1 MPLGGGVS
9 RGILRRGASAR
20 LAVLVAAALVAGTAH
35 SYIEPT
41 PRVGRGETFVP
52 RPEQARLS
60 SFGFDALV
68 ADYHWLHAVQIVG
81 GEKGKT
87 EQHGALIARLIDVA
101 TTLDPWVD
109 HPYRFA
115 AVWLTDD
122 PEQVRFANRLL
133 ERGIAYHPRDWRNRH
148 YLGFNHFYY
157 LEDEARAAEIL
168 APAVTLPGSPPYLGA
183 LVGKLRLGR
192 GTLEATAAFLVGLA
206 RDTEDEF
213 KRAEYE
219 KELDE
224 IQVERWARAL
234 DAAREE
240 HRRRSGRDIAAVEE
254 LVRGPARVLS
264 GLPPAHPHF
273 PGFRWELDE
282 ATGRIVSSFYGS
294 RYELHIHPFDR
305 ARRERWRAL
314 EARQAG

>member
-1 MPLGGGVS
+1 MPSGGGVNT
-9 RGILRRGASAR
+9 GFLHRGAAGR
-20 LAVLVAAALVAGTAH
+20 IAVLVAAAALAGTAH
-35 SYIEPT
+35 SRIEPT
-41 PRVGRGETFVP
+41 PRFGRGETFVP

-60 SFGFDALV
+60 AFGFNALV
-68 ADYHWLHAVQIVG
+68 GDYHWLHAVQIVG

-87 EQHGALIARLIDVA
+87 EQHAPLLARLVDVA

-115 AVWLTDD
+115 AVWLTDS

-168 APAVTLPGSPPYLGA
+168 APAVALPGSPPYLGS
-183 LVGKLRLGR
+183 LVAKLRLGQ
-192 GTLEATAAFLVGLA
+192 GSLEATAAFLAGLA
-206 RDTEDEF
+206 RDAVDEY

-234 DAAREE
+234 DAARER
-240 HRRRSGRDIAAVEE
+240 HRQRSGRDIGAVEE
-254 LVRGPARVLS
+254 LVRGPARVLA

-273 PGFRWELDE
+273 AGFRWELDPE
-282 ATGRIVSSFYGS
+282 TGRIVSSFYGS
-294 RYELHIHPFDR
+294 RYELHVHPFDR
-305 ARRERWRAL
+305 ARRERWRQLDA
-314 EARQAG
+314 ERSG